1 MVSSAPNSPGGV
13 ARSRQDTGANLLQE
27 LEALSQALYKAS
39 QAQNIGPVGAPPP
52 VVAPRKEIGGH
63 LQRRETLPARPLNDV
78 FSKNAPSSHGGPH
91 PNSQGTVRKT
101 PHTRHSISAKPSAPL
116 YEDPEKGELL
126 VKSRP
131 VRHSIAAPRAF
142 DAEEAPVPRVER
154 KLQPWHSQGFEQN
167 LPEVTNF
174 PAWLEDNINFSK
186 KLEAAP
192 EKKKSIWNWKPF
204 RTLSHIGHTRHN
216 CLFTVHVHAIEG
228 LPPAMNGLRLTVHW
242 RHKDRT
248 AQTMPSRVFQGSAEF
263 EESLQLRCSVYGH
276 KSAHHAVK
284 YMPKAFTLC
293 VVALD
298 VDELN
303 LGEHRLD
310 LSRLLPEAPDSE
322 HEDEDKP
329 LSWTTSFKLSGK
341 AKGGTLV
348 VTFGYEIFQKDKHDK
363 SGRFGSVIGS
373 PSPSMPS
380 PSLRSF
386 NSLPHS
392 AHGTPRPRPSDVNQY
407 LSPTMSEP
415 GDYYDHMGM
424 EHLNLDESTPQEPP
438 RSSVSNPAD
447 HRYKLYGRPEF
458 NSKPPKGLYPS
469 ESKLKTSS
477 FPGGESVLAPSTPK
491 QYVEPPEPKNF
502 PAADVPVRVA
512 SYASSD
518 EDEQEFIVV
527 DQGVEVGHLPDSITH
542 SSSSQSRFAKEAADY
557 QCTTPE
563 RLSTP
568 ERLATTP
575 EYIDHGKSITKE
587 PVELSPPS
595 ERSVVERTPVSAS
608 SSSSSGLSRGLR
620 RGNSE
625 VEVTSPVHVPTVV
638 QIFETVLSHQAQP
651 EQYQKQQSPLHPAV
665 DQSRLRPVQPVFE
678 EEQLEEQDQVEIEEH
693 QAAAAAA
700 DHLDVVFGS
709 TGRAS
714 DKESQQ
720 PDDDVTV
727 VREVVPVE
735 REQSREEDMVASESR
750 GVQDVEQFPATVR
763 LSREERAEEVPGL
776 RRQEA
781 EEERDGEFERWETA
795 HAHSFA
801 SATHE
806 EIREPAYEK
815 QQEDE
820 MWRNM
825 NASASEQNYN
835 PSPGFFNRNNNNNP
849 QPSPPP
855 IDDLDDEVDLIAG
868 EFLHMLEGG
877 DRGGGG
883 TVMGLSSDSENDSP
897 RALLLKQFEQEALLE
912 GGIGLRMGVPEIP
925 ELSLDGMEDSR
936 QYESG
941 LHSDEYSHGGW
952 QSEDDMEL
960 ASIMEA
966 AESELQ
972 KATQT
977 MRSKTRAKMLE
988 DAETEALMQEWG
1000 LNERAFQS
1008 SPPKPA
1014 QGFLDPIDSQL
1025 ANRIPS
1031 EPPALAQGVGPVL
1044 QTKDGGMLRSLNPM
1058 LFNQGGNGRLVMQV
1072 SKPVVVPSEMGSTGL
1087 DIFRRM
1093 ASGGLD
1099 TMALQAMVAM
1109 PLEDI
1114 TGKSVHQI
1122 AYESKT
1128 SLEGPSYGQNYLPS
1142 NGYNSQMSPYHEGFD
1157 SGRQSRRSRSGFMG
1171 VAHRRGSGG
1180 FSDPSDEFVNLE
1192 ELAPMA
1198 MQKIE
1203 ALAMDGLKIQA
1214 DMTDETAPYS
1224 VDSLPYDM
1232 GASDSTGKFRKG
1244 GLGSLDGVAAMHLLG
1259 ARDLGDDTLSTGTD
1273 GLMSKVISIDEWMRL
1288 DAGMYDENDTKDDT
1302 LAILAAHGAV
1312 HKDLVTRGSRDDRIR
1327 YLQGA
1332 KASANFGKGG
1342 FMGNMLTIAMLVQL
1356 RDPLRNN
1363 EPVGAPMMA
1372 LVQAE
1377 RVIVPPRPKIPRR
1390 APSLLG
1396 NSERRWDDED
1406 EVEAEAPQQPQFKI
1420 TAVHMSGLKPSEESQ
1435 SKAQESKQKKAW
1447 GSQKQQQSGSRWLL
1461 ANGMGKSAAGSKHP
1475 ALKSKPQAS
1484 KTTVKP
1490 GESLWSISARVHGT
1504 GSKWKEVAAL
1514 NPHIRNP
1521 DVIFANQKI
1530 RTR

>member
-1 MVSSAPNSPGGV
+1 MVSSAPNSPGGM
-13 ARSRQDTGANLLQE
+13 ARPRQEAGANLLQE

-39 QAQNIGPVGAPPP
+39 QAPNLGAAGAQPPP
-52 VVAPRKEIGGH
+52 VAQH
-63 LQRRETLPARPLNDV
+63 QRRESLPSRHSSDAHPKHLLSPV
-78 FSKNAPSSHGGPH
+78 VTQPSNQVSG
-91 PNSQGTVRKT
+91 RKV
-101 PHTRHSISAKPSAPL
+101 RHSISAKPSFPL
-116 YEDPEKGELL
+116 YEEPEQDVEWKT
-126 VKSRP
+126 SRP

-186 KLEAAP
+186 KLEVVP

-204 RTLSHIGHTRHN
+204 RTLSHIAHTRHN

-228 LPPAMNGLRLTVHW
+228 LPPAMNGLRLTVQW
-242 RHKDRT
+242 RHKDRV
-248 AQTMPSRVFQGSAEF
+248 AQTMPSRVFQSSAEF
-263 EESLQLRCSVYGH
+263 EETLQLRCSVYGH
-276 KSAHHAVK
+276 KSAHHAIK
-284 YMPKAFTLC
+284 YMPKAFSLC

-303 LGEHRLD
+303 LGDHRLD

-348 VTFGYEIFQKDKHDK
+348 VTFGYEILLKDKHDR
-363 SGRFGSVIGS
+363 SGRFGSVLGS

-380 PSLRSF
+380 PSLRSYNGF
-386 NSLPHS
+386 PHS
-392 AHGTPRPRPSDVNQY
+392 AHGTPRPRPSDANQFY
-407 LSPTMSEP
+407 SPTMSEP
-415 GDYYDHMGM
+415 GDYHDYM
-424 EHLNLDESTPQEPP
+424 EHLNLDESSPHEPP

-447 HRYKLYGRPEF
+447 QRYKLFGRPEF
-458 NSKPPKGLYPS
+458 TSKPPKGLYPTEPQS
-469 ESKLKTSS
+469 RSLSFAGGEFGIASTSPKQKVESVDPVKVPSAASAGISS
-477 FPGGESVLAPSTPK
+477 FG
-491 QYVEPPEPKNF
+491 
-502 PAADVPVRVA
+502 
-512 SYASSD
+512 SSDD

-527 DQGVEVGHLPDSITH
+527 DQGVEVGHLPDSIVHHH
-542 SSSSQSRFAKEAADY
+542 SNSSQSRFGKEAFDS
-557 QCTTPE
+557 QSTTPE
-563 RLSTP
+563 RIATP
-568 ERLATTP
+568 ERSP
-575 EYIDHGKSITKE
+575 SEKSVSKE
-587 PVELSPPS
+587 HLQMSSPPVS
-595 ERSVVERTPVSAS
+595 IHQSRSV
-608 SSSSSGLSRGLR
+608 SSSSSGSGELR
-620 RGNSE
+620 RGSSE
-625 VEVTSPVHVPTVV
+625 VVVTPPVHVPTVV
-638 QIFETVLSHQAQP
+638 HHFETV
-651 EQYQKQQSPLHPAV
+651 
-665 DQSRLRPVQPVFE
+665 
-678 EEQLEEQDQVEIEEH
+678 I
-693 QAAAAAA
+693 
-700 DHLDVVFGS
+700 
-709 TGRAS
+709 
-714 DKESQQ
+714 SQQ
-720 PDDDVTV
+720 PQPQPESEDDSKIVHPAASRSPYRIVLSDFEGEQKVQRDQTEIEDYENAARFEAAAEQYPGGIYGENAAV
-727 VREVVPVE
+727 IREVVS
-735 REQSREEDMVASESR
+735 QQWLGEEDGEEKKVASESF
-750 GVQDVEQFPATVR
+750 GAEDVEQIADTVA
-763 LSREERAEEVPGL
+763 SPREERAGVSRMQLLEN
-776 RRQEA
+776 
-781 EEERDGEFERWETA
+781 ERVGDTERWEPERGL
-795 HAHSFA
+795 SLQ

-806 EIREPAYEK
+806 EIRESTAFEK
-815 QQEDE
+815 QQDIE
-820 MWRNM
+820 MWRNV
-825 NASASEQNYN
+825 NASGSEEGYD
-835 PSPGFFNRNNNNNP
+835 PPPLGYLSDP
-849 QPSPPP
+849 QPPPPP

-868 EFLHMLEGG
+868 EFLHMLDEG
-877 DRGGGG
+877 DRSGGAL
-883 TVMGLSSDSENDSP
+883 VGLSSDSENDSP

-912 GGIGLRMGVPEIP
+912 GGIGLRMGVSEMP
-925 ELSLDGMEDSR
+925 ELSLDGMEDAR

-941 LHSDEYSHGGW
+941 VQSDEYSHGGW
-952 QSEDDMEL
+952 QSEEDMEL

-1000 LNERAFQS
+1000 LNEQAFQS

-1014 QGFLDPIDSQL
+1014 QGFLDVMNSQVSSRVPL
-1025 ANRIPS
+1025 
-1031 EPPALAQGVGPVL
+1031 EPPPLAQGVGSVL

-1058 LFNQGGNGRLVMQV
+1058 LLGQGGNASGRLMMQV

-1099 TMALQAMVAM
+1099 VMALQAMTVM

-1122 AYESKT
+1122 AYEST
-1128 SLEGPSYGQNYLPS
+1128 QAIEGSSYGQNYLTS
-1142 NGYNSQMSPYHEGFD
+1142 SGYNSQMSPYEGFE
-1157 SGRQSRRSRSGFMG
+1157 SGRQSRRSRSG
-1171 VAHRRGSGG
+1171 ALSSSSRRGSVG

-1214 DMTDETAPYS
+1214 DMTDESAPYS
-1224 VDSLPYDM
+1224 VDALPYDM
-1232 GASDSTGKFRKG
+1232 GSAESSGRFQKG

-1259 ARDLGDDTLSTGTD
+1259 ARELGDDASAAATD

-1288 DAGMYDENDTKDDT
+1288 DAGMIDENDTKDET

-1312 HKDLVTRGSRDDRIR
+1312 NKDLVTRGSRDDRTR

-1390 APSLLG
+1390 QPSLLG
-1396 NSERRWDDED
+1396 NAERRWDDE
-1406 EVEAEAPQQPQFKI
+1406 EEAETEAPQQPQFKI
-1420 TAVHMSGLKPSEESQ
+1420 TAVHMSGLKPSEDSQ
-1435 SKAQESKQKKAW
+1435 SKVPDNKKKAW

-1461 ANGMGKSAAGSKHP
+1461 ANGMGKSSAGAKHP
-1475 ALKSKPQAS
+1475 ALKSSKPQTS

>member
-1 MVSSAPNSPGGV
+1 MVSSAPNSPGGM
-13 ARSRQDTGANLLQE
+13 ARPRQEAGANLLQE

-39 QAQNIGPVGAPPP
+39 QAPNLGAAGAQQQPP
-52 VVAPRKEIGGH
+52 VAH
-63 LQRRETLPARPLNDV
+63 HQRRDSLPGRHSSDTYPKHLLSPGATP
-78 FSKNAPSSHGGPH
+78 PSNPVSG
-91 PNSQGTVRKT
+91 RKV
-101 PHTRHSISAKPSAPL
+101 RHSISAKPSLPL
-116 YEDPEKGELL
+116 YEEHEQEVEWKT
-126 VKSRP
+126 SRP
-131 VRHSIAAPRAF
+131 VRHSIAAPRGF
-142 DAEEAPVPRVER
+142 DAEEASVPRVER

-186 KLEAAP
+186 KLEVAP
-192 EKKKSIWNWKPF
+192 EKKSIWNWKPF

-228 LPPAMNGLRLTVHW
+228 LPSAMNGLRLTVHW
-242 RHKDRT
+242 RHKDRI

-263 EESLQLRCSVYGH
+263 EETLQLKCSVYGH
-276 KSAHHAVK
+276 KSAHHAIK
-284 YMPKAFTLC
+284 YMPKAFSLC

-303 LGEHRLD
+303 LGEHHLD

-348 VTFGYEIFQKDKHDK
+348 VTFGYEILLKDKHDR
-363 SGRFGSVIGS
+363 SGRFGSVLGS

-386 NSLPHS
+386 NGFPHS
-392 AHGTPRPRPSDVNQY
+392 AHGTPRPRTSDANQY
-407 LSPTMSEP
+407 LSPTLSEP
-415 GDYYDHMGM
+415 GDYHDYMAM
-424 EHLNLDESTPQEPP
+424 EHLNLDESSHHEPP
-438 RSSVSNPAD
+438 RSSVSNLAD
-447 HRYKLYGRPEF
+447 QRYKLFGRPEF
-458 NSKPPKGLYPS
+458 TGKTPKGLYPS
-469 ESKLKTSS
+469 EQKTRS
-477 FPGGESVLAPSTPK
+477 FSFAGGELAIAPTTPK
-491 QYVEPPEPKNF
+491 QKPELAEPVKVPS
-502 PAADVPVRVA
+502 ADTSAGIP
-512 SYASSD
+512 SYGSSDD

-527 DQGVEVGHLPDSITH
+527 DQGVEVGHLPDSIIHHH
-542 SSSSQSRFAKEAADY
+542 STSSQSRFGREASDS
-557 QCTTPE
+557 QSTTPE
-563 RLSTP
+563 HIGTP
-568 ERLATTP
+568 ERSP
-575 EYIDHGKSITKE
+575 SEKSVTRE
-587 PVELSPPS
+587 HMQVSSPPVS
-595 ERSVVERTPVSAS
+595 LHESRSV
-608 SSSSSGLSRGLR
+608 SSGSCGSSGELR

-625 VEVTSPVHVPTVV
+625 VVITPPVHVPTVV
-638 QIFETVLSHQAQP
+638 QHFESV
-651 EQYQKQQSPLHPAV
+651 
-665 DQSRLRPVQPVFE
+665 
-678 EEQLEEQDQVEIEEH
+678 I
-693 QAAAAAA
+693 
-700 DHLDVVFGS
+700 
-709 TGRAS
+709 
-714 DKESQQ
+714 SQQ
-720 PDDDVTV
+720 PQLESVDDSAIVGPDSSQSRYKGVLSDFEGEEKLQKDQPETEDYGNARFEAAAEQHPGSTYESPPVSGMETKQPEEIVTV
-727 VREVVPVE
+727 ISEVA
-735 REQSREEDMVASESR
+735 SRQRSSVQDRDYFEDKLASESF
-750 GVQDVEQFPATVR
+750 GGEDVEHIAVKVGSP
-763 LSREERAEEVPGL
+763 REERAGD
-776 RRQEA
+776 RMRQPSEKD
-781 EEERDGEFERWETA
+781 RLGGTERWEPE
-795 HAHSFA
+795 HRHSLT

-806 EIREPAYEK
+806 EIRESTSIEK
-815 QQEDE
+815 KHEIE
-820 MWRNM
+820 MWRNV
-825 NASASEQNYN
+825 NVSEEGYDR
-835 PSPGFFNRNNNNNP
+835 PVPGSLSRFNP
-849 QPSPPP
+849 QPPPPP

-868 EFLHMLEGG
+868 EFLHMLEEEG
-877 DRGGGG
+877 DRGLGGAPL
-883 TVMGLSSDSENDSP
+883 GLSSDSENDSP

-925 ELSLDGMEDSR
+925 ELSLDGIEDSR

-941 LHSDEYSHGGW
+941 VQSDEYSLGGW
-952 QSEDDMEL
+952 QSEEDFEL
-960 ASIMEA
+960 TSIMEA

-1000 LNERAFQS
+1000 LNEQAFQS

-1014 QGFLDPIDSQL
+1014 QGFLDIMNSQMSS
-1025 ANRIPS
+1025 RIPL
-1031 EPPALAQGVGPVL
+1031 EPPPLAQGIGSVL
-1044 QTKDGGMLRSLNPM
+1044 QTKDGGMLRSVNPV
-1058 LFNQGGNGRLVMQV
+1058 LLGQGGTASGRLMMQV

-1099 TMALQAMVAM
+1099 AMALQAMMAM

-1114 TGKSVHQI
+1114 TGRSIHQI
-1122 AYESKT
+1122 AYEST
-1128 SLEGPSYGQNYLPS
+1128 QASVEGSGHGQNYLTS
-1142 NGYNSQMSPYHEGFD
+1142 SGYNSQISSYEGFE
-1157 SGRQSRRSRSGFMG
+1157 SGRHSRRPRSGG
-1171 VAHRRGSGG
+1171 LSSSNRRGSGG
-1180 FSDPSDEFVNLE
+1180 FSDTSDEFVNLE

-1224 VDSLPYDM
+1224 VDALPYDM
-1232 GASDSTGKFRKG
+1232 GVAESSGRFQKG
-1244 GLGSLDGVAAMHLLG
+1244 GLGSLEGVAAMHILG
-1259 ARDLGDDTLSTGTD
+1259 AREFGEDASTSATD

-1288 DAGMYDENDTKDDT
+1288 DAGMIDENDTKDET

-1312 HKDLVTRGSRDDRIR
+1312 NKDLVTRGSREDRIR

-1342 FMGNMLTIAMLVQL
+1342 FMGNMLTIAVLVQL

-1390 APSLLG
+1390 QPSLLG
-1396 NSERRWDDED
+1396 NGERRWDDE
-1406 EVEAEAPQQPQFKI
+1406 EEEAEIESPKQPQFKI
-1420 TAVHMSGLKPSEESQ
+1420 TAVHMSGLKPSEESH
-1435 SKAQESKQKKAW
+1435 SKVHDNKKKAW
-1447 GSQKQQQSGSRWLL
+1447 GTQKQQQSGSRWLL
-1461 ANGMGKSAAGSKHP
+1461 ANGMGKSSAGAKHP
-1475 ALKSKPQAS
+1475 ALKSKPQPS

-1521 DVIFANQKI
+1521 DVILANQKI